1 MTPHTRMTIAPL
13 KIFGDGFGD
22 GKDCQLKNVDNFI
35 CFIFQTNLHL
45 YRCNKPNNT
54 NYMNFNTKS
63 LDHKF
68 YGKTIRTFTELESKL
83 FELDLLMSM
92 TFMVSKMGD
101 ENEQVSETLNE
112 MGKVR
117 FIISCELLGYSE
129 THISI
134 IPFETIMER
143 IEESDYGFSKF
154 LKDHQENIK
163 LIPKE
168 DMEMIEKL
176 LRNETSKKE
185 DVVGQMSDSVR
196 QQPSYMWN

>member
-1 MTPHTRMTIAPL
+1 
-13 KIFGDGFGD
+13 
-22 GKDCQLKNVDNFI
+22 
-35 CFIFQTNLHL
+35 
-45 YRCNKPNNT
+45 
-54 NYMNFNTKS
+54 MNFNTKS

-68 YGKTIRTFTELESKL
+68 YGKTIRTFTESEGKL

-92 TFMVSKMGD
+92 TFMVSKMGG
-101 ENEQVSETLNE
+101 EPEELKETLND

-117 FIISCELLGYSE
+117 FITCCELLGYSE

-134 IPFETIMER
+134 IQFETIMER

-185 DVVGQMSDSVR
+185 DVVGQMSDDLR

>member
-1 MTPHTRMTIAPL
+1 MTIAPL
-13 KIFGDGFGD
+13 KIFGDEFGD

-35 CFIFQTNLHL
+35 CFIFQTKLHL

-68 YGKTIRTFTELESKL
+68 YGKTIRTFTELEGKL

-92 TFMVSKMGD
+92 TFMVSSVSK
-101 ENEQVSETLNE
+101 EQDNNVEKTLND

-117 FIISCELLGYSE
+117 FLICCELLGYSE
-129 THISI
+129 EMIEIISVGN
-134 IPFETIMER
+134 IMKR
-143 IEESDYGFSKF
+143 IEESDYGFGKY
-154 LKDHQENIK
+154 LKDHEENSK

-176 LRNETSKKE
+176 LRNEFSKKEE

>member
-1 MTPHTRMTIAPL
+1 MVV
-13 KIFGDGFGD
+13 DSYD
-22 GKDCQLKNVDNFI
+22 KNVDNFYF
-35 CFIFQTNLHL
+35 FIRKTNLYL

-92 TFMVSKMGD
+92 TFMVSKMGG
-101 ENEQVSETLNE
+101 EPEELKETLND
-112 MGKVR
+112 MGRVR
-117 FIISCELLGYSE
+117 FMTCCELLGYSE

-134 IPFETIMER
+134 IPFETMMEK
-143 IEESDYGFSKF
+143 IEESNYGFSKY
-154 LKDHQENIK
+154 LKDHEENSK

-176 LRNETSKKE
+176 LRNEFSKKE

-196 QQPSYMWN
+196 QLPSYMMN

>member
-1 MTPHTRMTIAPL
+1 
-13 KIFGDGFGD
+13 
-22 GKDCQLKNVDNFI
+22 
-35 CFIFQTNLHL
+35 
-45 YRCNKPNNT
+45 
-54 NYMNFNTKS
+54 MNFNTKS

-68 YGKTIRTFTELESKL
+68 YGKTIRTFTESEGKL

-92 TFMVSKMGD
+92 TFMVSKMGG
-101 ENEQVSETLNE
+101 EPEELKETLND

-117 FIISCELLGYSE
+117 FLICCELLGYSE

-143 IEESDYGFSKF
+143 IEESDYGFGKY
-154 LKDHQENIK
+154 LKDHEKNSQ

-176 LRNETSKKE
+176 LRNEFSKKEE
-185 DVVGQMSDSVR
+185 DVVGQMSDSVK

>member
-1 MTPHTRMTIAPL
+1 
-13 KIFGDGFGD
+13 
-22 GKDCQLKNVDNFI
+22 
-35 CFIFQTNLHL
+35 
-45 YRCNKPNNT
+45 
-54 NYMNFNTKS
+54 MNFNTKS

-92 TFMVSKMGD
+92 TFMVSKMGG
-101 ENEQVSETLNE
+101 EPEELKETLND

-117 FIISCELLGYSE
+117 FVISCELLGYSE

-134 IPFETIMER
+134 IPFETIMEK

-154 LKDHQENIK
+154 LKDHEKNSQ

-176 LRNETSKKE
+176 LRNKLSKEE

-196 QQPSYMWN
+196 QQPSYMLN

>member
-1 MTPHTRMTIAPL
+1 
-13 KIFGDGFGD
+13 
-22 GKDCQLKNVDNFI
+22 
-35 CFIFQTNLHL
+35 
-45 YRCNKPNNT
+45 
-54 NYMNFNTKS
+54 MNFNTKS

-68 YGKTIRTFTELESKL
+68 YGKTIRTFTESEGKL

-92 TFMVSKMGD
+92 TFMVSKMGG
-101 ENEQVSETLNE
+101 EPEELKETLND
-112 MGKVR
+112 MGRVR
-117 FIISCELLGYSE
+117 FMTCCELLGYSE

-143 IEESDYGFSKF
+143 IEESNYGFGKF
-154 LKDHQENIK
+154 LKDSEENSK

-176 LRNETSKKE
+176 FRNEFSKKEE
-185 DVVGQMSDSVR
+185 DVVGQMSDSVG

>member
-1 MTPHTRMTIAPL
+1 
-13 KIFGDGFGD
+13 
-22 GKDCQLKNVDNFI
+22 
-35 CFIFQTNLHL
+35 
-45 YRCNKPNNT
+45 
-54 NYMNFNTKS
+54 MNFNTKS

-92 TFMVSKMGD
+92 TFMVSKMG
-101 ENEQVSETLNE
+101 EETKELKETLND

-117 FIISCELLGYSE
+117 FVISCELLGYSE

-134 IPFETIMER
+134 IPFETIMEK

-154 LKDHQENIK
+154 LQDHQENSK

-168 DMEMIEKL
+168 DVEMIEKL
-176 LRNETSKKE
+176 LRNEFSKKQE

>member
-1 MTPHTRMTIAPL
+1 MVV
-13 KIFGDGFGD
+13 DSYD
-22 GKDCQLKNVDNFI
+22 KNVDNFYF
-35 CFIFQTNLHL
+35 FIWKTNLYL
-45 YRCNKPNNT
+45 YRCNKPNNI

-92 TFMVSKMGD
+92 TFMVSKMG
-101 ENEQVSETLNE
+101 EETKELKETLND

-117 FIISCELLGYSE
+117 FITCCELLGYSE

-134 IPFETIMER
+134 IPFETIMEK

-154 LKDHQENIK
+154 LQDHQENSK
-163 LIPKE
+163 LIPRE

-176 LRNETSKKE
+176 LRNEFSKKE
-185 DVVGQMSDSVR
+185 DVVGQMSDNNR
-196 QQPSYMWN
+196 QLPSYMMN

>member
-1 MTPHTRMTIAPL
+1 
-13 KIFGDGFGD
+13 
-22 GKDCQLKNVDNFI
+22 
-35 CFIFQTNLHL
+35 
-45 YRCNKPNNT
+45 
-54 NYMNFNTKS
+54 MNFNTKS

-129 THISI
+129 TIVSI
-134 IPFETIMER
+134 IPFETMMER

-168 DMEMIEKL
+168 DMEMIQKL
-176 LRNETSKKE
+176 LRNELSKKE
-185 DVVGQMSDSVR
+185 NVIKQITNDFR
-196 QQPSYMWN
+196 RQPSYMMN

>member
-1 MTPHTRMTIAPL
+1 
-13 KIFGDGFGD
+13 
-22 GKDCQLKNVDNFI
+22 
-35 CFIFQTNLHL
+35 
-45 YRCNKPNNT
+45 
-54 NYMNFNTKS
+54 MNFNTKS

-92 TFMVSKMGD
+92 TFMVSKMSD

-117 FIISCELLGYSE
+117 FVISCELLGYSE
-129 THISI
+129 EIVSI
-134 IPFETIMER
+134 ISFETIMER
-143 IEESDYGFSKF
+143 IEESVYGFSKF
-154 LKDHQENIK
+154 LKDHQENVK

-176 LRNETSKKE
+176 LNNKTSKKE
-185 DVVGQMSDSVR
+185 DVVRQMTDDLK

>member
-1 MTPHTRMTIAPL
+1 
-13 KIFGDGFGD
+13 
-22 GKDCQLKNVDNFI
+22 
-35 CFIFQTNLHL
+35 
-45 YRCNKPNNT
+45 
-54 NYMNFNTKS
+54 MNFNTKS

-68 YGKTIRTFTELESKL
+68 YGKTIRTFTELEGKL

-92 TFMVSKMGD
+92 TFMVSKMGG
-101 ENEQVSETLNE
+101 EPEELKETLND

-117 FIISCELLGYSE
+117 FLICSELLGYSE

-154 LKDHQENIK
+154 LKDHQENSK

-176 LRNETSKKE
+176 LRNEFSKKE
-185 DVVGQMSDSVR
+185 DVVGQMSDDLR

>member
-1 MTPHTRMTIAPL
+1 M
-13 KIFGDGFGD
+13 
-22 GKDCQLKNVDNFI
+22 
-35 CFIFQTNLHL
+35 
-45 YRCNKPNNT
+45 
-54 NYMNFNTKS
+54 NYNPKS

-68 YGKTIRTFTELESKL
+68 YGKTIRTFTESEGKL

-92 TFMVSKMGD
+92 TFMVSKMGG
-101 ENEQVSETLNE
+101 EPEELKETLND

-117 FIISCELLGYSE
+117 FITCCELLGYSE

-134 IPFETIMER
+134 IPFETIMEK

-154 LKDHQENIK
+154 LQDHQENSK
-163 LIPKE
+163 LIPRE

-176 LRNETSKKE
+176 LRNEFSKKE

-196 QQPSYMWN
+196 QQPSHMWN